1 MTITKLGAKGTVC
14 DRANLEEPFISFAV
28 GMGGSTGGRV
38 LRERMLLVVTSTEPV
53 RERSYAIELGGK
65 FGNIAWITWTRQLLQ
80 EVNKSNLDHCW
91 RDLTTRGLT
100 RVRSGAGS
108 GSSISGGGKEV
119 I

>member
-1 MTITKLGAKGTVC
+1 MTKLGAKGTVC
-14 DRANLEEPFISFAV
+14 DRENLEGPIISFAV

-65 FGNIAWITWTRQLLQ
+65 FGNIAWITWTRQTLE
-80 EVNKSNLDHCW
+80 EVKKSNLDHGW

-100 RVRSGAGS
+100 RVRPGASSGCS
-108 GSSISGGGKEV
+108 VSGGGKEV